1 MATQKPL
8 RSMLLQG
15 SPLAIGR
22 AREVAALVLA
32 HPRRAPALVEC
43 LWDEAPGVANRA
55 ADALEHVSRDRPS
68 ILEPWSASLLGLLGE
83 AAESRLRW
91 NLVQIVPRLTLKGT
105 EVRRAV
111 ALLEARLDD
120 RSSIVKTS
128 ALQGLADLARR
139 DRSLLPE
146 VLDLL
151 RIHTRSGTP
160 AMRARGRM
168 LLKILEPADAEAPMG
183 RASPP
188 LRTLP
193 CHTPDSAKRA

>member
-1 MATQKPL
+1 
-8 RSMLLQG
+8 MLLQG

-55 ADALEHVSRDRPS
+55 ADALEHASRDRPS

-91 NLVQIVPRLTLKGT
+91 NLVQIVPRLALKAQ
-105 EVRRAV
+105 EARRAI
-111 ALLEARLDD
+111 ALLEASLED

-128 ALQGLADLARR
+128 AMQALADLARR
-139 DRSLLPE
+139 DRALLPE

-151 RIHTRSGTP
+151 RIHARSGTP

-168 LLKILEPADAEAPMG
+168 LLKILEPADAESTVG
-183 RASPP
+183 RASPG
-188 LRTLP
+188 LGY
-193 CHTPDSAKRA
+193 SG

>member
-32 HPRRAPALVEC
+32 HPRQAPALVEC
-43 LWDEAPGVANRA
+43 LWDEDPGVANRA
-55 ADALEHVSRDRPS
+55 ADALEHASRDRPS

-91 NLVQIVPRLTLKGT
+91 NLVQIVPRLALKAQ
-105 EVRRAV
+105 EARRAI
-111 ALLEARLDD
+111 ALLEASLED

-128 ALQGLADLARR
+128 AMQALADLARR
-139 DRSLLPE
+139 DRALLPE

-151 RIHTRSGTP
+151 RIHARSGTP

-168 LLKILEPADAEAPMG
+168 LLKILEPADAESTVG
-183 RASPP
+183 RASPG
-188 LRTLP
+188 LGY
-193 CHTPDSAKRA
+193 SG